1 MNQLKFTSRQIPQIP
16 AQIIQ
21 RERLFLQL
29 QAGLKNYLTLVSA
42 PAGYGKTVLVAHWL
56 HSVNDPCAWLT
67 VDEKEPDLQSY
78 WMQIILALRYVYAQI
93 GNETIEALYQNGQ
106 ISIEL
111 ILNELITEI
120 EKLEHD
126 VLLVLDDYFH
136 IHAPVVHRSLRFL
149 LEHCSANFHLILLTR
164 SDPPLPL
171 ARYHARAQMV
181 DIRAEDL
188 KMNETEMAALLNGLG
203 ICALSG
209 SALAM
214 LYQRT
219 EGWSAGIH
227 LSNLAVRKQPDPE
240 AFVAA
245 FSGSQR
251 YILTIFRTRF
261 LKAFPCS
268 SRNFCLKHP
277 FCASLMGPSVR
288 PCWIIRTLHFFW
300 NNFTSRTTFC
310 SRWMMSG
317 SGAVIPIFFEM
328 YCSTV

>member
-1 MNQLKFTSRQIPQIP
+1 
-16 AQIIQ
+16 
-21 RERLFLQL
+21 
-29 QAGLKNYLTLVSA
+29 
-42 PAGYGKTVLVAHWL
+42 
-56 HSVNDPCAWLT
+56 
-67 VDEKEPDLQSY
+67 
-78 WMQIILALRYVYAQI
+78 
-93 GNETIEALYQNGQ
+93 
-106 ISIEL
+106 
-111 ILNELITEI
+111 
-120 EKLEHD
+120 
-126 VLLVLDDYFH
+126 
-136 IHAPVVHRSLRFL
+136 

-188 KMNETEMAALLNGLG
+188 KMNEAEMAALLNGLG